1 MNPKYWWP
9 LSIVFVVA
17 ISILV
22 EFMESDRF
30 DPESLP
36 TPAAGTATV
45 TTRTQNICDDV
56 IYSISQ
62 DGIKYVRESGGGI
75 LLAAELGN
83 RIGFYH
89 LGSFGELENV
99 DKAELDTAAPHLLE
113 YALTN
118 CDARYN
124 PSGVIFALG

>member
-9 LSIVFVVA
+9 LSIIFVVV

-22 EFMESDRF
+22 EFMERDKF

-36 TPAAGTATV
+36 TPAAGTTTV
-45 TTRTQNICDDV
+45 TISTQNICDDV

-75 LLAAELGN
+75 LLAAELDN
-83 RIGFYH
+83 
-89 LGSFGELENV
+89 
-99 DKAELDTAAPHLLE
+99 
-113 YALTN
+113 
-118 CDARYN
+118 
-124 PSGVIFALG
+124 